1 MVASC
6 QWTVGDGVSAGWH
19 DRILSIT
26 GSGKVYDFA
35 SADLKTWKPA
45 KTVNLDVPVEGG
57 KGFYLLK
64 SK

>member
-1 MVASC
+1 M
-6 QWTVGDGVSAGWH
+6 
-19 DRILSIT
+19 RI
-26 GSGKVYDFA
+26 KKMYDFA
-35 SADLKTWKPA
+35 SADLKTRKPA